1 MFKTS
6 LPGMGDILKQN
17 PDLMQQF
24 TKAAVNS
31 MGAQEPGFAN
41 LMGDVLNVGGPGQ
54 QMPSQPQS
62 SRRGPQQ
69 PQSSRK
75 EMSGPPDIDSI
86 LTNMDRNK
94 SQTSAVSVDMG
105 AGLSDSEIENIRNI
119 DTSDGK
125 RSMTLDL

>member
-1 MFKTS
+1 M
-6 LPGMGDILKQN
+6 KQN

-54 QMPSQPQS
+54 QMPQQQMPRRAPPQPQS
-62 SRRGPQQ
+62 T
-69 PQSSRK
+69 RK
-75 EMSGPPDIDSI
+75 EMNGPPDIDSI
-86 LTNMDRNK
+86 LTDMGRNK
-94 SQTSAVSVDMG
+94 SQASAVSVDMG

>member
-1 MFKTS
+1 
-6 LPGMGDILKQN
+6 
-17 PDLMQQF
+17 
-24 TKAAVNS
+24 